1 MNNTIT
7 TRLQSALDNSLFV
20 QFTWLFNKYISLPQ
34 AKAIFPGRPD
44 IFEDMLNDGHPEDLD
59 LALLFSDF
67 IQVHKQDGM
76 KALIGYVQWSENVS
90 SNDPVRI
97 SGTIV
102 HDLADRNQ
110 PCMLPRSSGYL
121 EFYQDAAAARAA
133 IRKFPW
139 VKRLHQ
145 AHLYTSGNI
154 ATDCGMPMLGNNY
167 ANLYPTESWKL
178 CEKCHPSS
186 NDDNR
191 NGDVGGQEINVH
203 SHRVD
208 EVMFDKWKKDVTG
221 HNWKPL
227 ERICEEWEKD
237 LDDVDEY
244 GQMYADDFMHM
255 GTWPINIVGR
265 VKGDVVIQLY
275 KHIDTRHY
283 LNIDDDGIFYTYD
296 PECGEYVE
304 RPKLDCILAALD
316 AV

>member
-7 TRLQSALDNSLFV
+7 TRLQSALGNSLFV
-20 QFTWLFNKYISLPQ
+20 QFTWLFNEYISLPQ
-34 AKAIFPGRPD
+34 AKEIFPGRPD

-67 IQVHKQDGM
+67 IQVHNQDGM
-76 KALIGYVQWSENVS
+76 KALIGYVQWSENND
-90 SNDPVRI
+90 NDPVRI

-102 HDLADRNQ
+102 HDLVDRNE

-121 EFYQDAAAARAA
+121 EYYADAASAREILKRTTARAA

-154 ATDCGMPMLGNNY
+154 ETDCGMPMLGNNY
-167 ANLYPTESWKL
+167 ANLFPTESWKL
-178 CEKCHPSS
+178 CEKCHPGSKAAIRKDS
-186 NDDNR
+186 D
-191 NGDVGGQEINVH
+191 GQEINFH
-203 SHRVD
+203 D
-208 EVMFDKWKKDVTG
+208 PDPTG

-227 ERICEEWEKD
+227 EQICDEWGKD
-237 LDDVDEY
+237 YVGSNY

-255 GTWPINIVGR
+255 GTWPINN
-265 VKGDVVIQLY
+265 VKGDREIQLY
-275 KHIDTRHY
+275 KHIDTRRY
-283 LNIDDDGIFYTYD
+283 LNIDDDGICYKYD
-296 PECGEYVE
+296 SHSGEYE
-304 RPKLDCILAALD
+304 QRPKLDAILAALD